1 MQPVLNH
8 SVVRV
13 VLADDHDLVR
23 AGIKSLLSQIEGVH
37 VVAEA
42 RDGQALVR
50 LVEQLEPDLVLT
62 DISMPGMDGLEA
74 IDRIHLAQPN
84 VRLLVLTTYNSGDFV
99 RRAVAS
105 GACGYLMKDA
115 PLEELERAVRSVM
128 TTGSY
133 FTSAIAKM
141 LLAPDRRGDDDRLTR
156 RQVEILKLIAQG
168 LASKEIGFELGISS
182 KTVDVHRSRLME
194 RLNINDVASLT
205 LYAVRMGLVQV

>member
-1 MQPVLNH
+1 MQPALNH

-37 VVAEA
+37 IVAEA

-105 GACGYLMKDA
+105 GASGYLMKDA
-115 PLEELERAVRSVM
+115 ALEELERAVRS
-128 TTGSY
+128 
-133 FTSAIAKM
+133 A
-141 LLAPDRRGDDDRLTR
+141 
-156 RQVEILKLIAQG
+156 
-168 LASKEIGFELGISS
+168 
-182 KTVDVHRSRLME
+182 
-194 RLNINDVASLT
+194 
-205 LYAVRMGLVQV
+205 